1 MVFGKA
7 ENKLAR
13 THNNGEQNMAR
24 DPKHDI
30 LFEPIQIGPKTLRNR
45 FYQVPHC
52 IGAGSD
58 KPGFQAAHRSLKAEG
73 GWAAMNTE
81 YCSIHPESDDTMRLS
96 ARIWDEGDV
105 RNLKA
110 MTDEVHKFG
119 ALAGV
124 ELWYGGAH
132 APCLESRA
140 TPMGPSQIAS
150 EFETLS
156 YCKEMD
162 LSDIQ
167 RVQQYYVDAAYRSR
181 DAGFDIIYVY
191 GAHSYLPLQFLNPYY
206 NKRTDQYG
214 GSLENRAR
222 FWLETLEKV
231 RNAVGS
237 DCAIATRFA
246 VDTLYGPGQIEVEE
260 DGMKFIQMADPL
272 VDLWDVDV
280 GDIAEWGEDAGPSR
294 FYQQGH
300 QVPWT
305 KFVKE
310 VSKKP
315 VLGVGRF
322 TDPEKMT
329 EIVTKGYADI
339 IGAAR
344 PSISDPFLPKKIEEG
359 RYDDIRVCIGCNVCI
374 SRWEIGGPPM
384 ICTQNAT
391 AGEEYRRGW
400 HPEKFKKATSSDSVL
415 VVGAGPSGAEAAR
428 VLMEQGYV
436 VHVYDTAEK
445 VGGHLNQ
452 IASLPGLGEWGYHRD
467 YRETQLQKL
476 VKKNKNSVLA
486 LGQKPLTADDVLEY
500 GAEKVIIATGAKW
513 HTNGDNCLTHDA
525 IPGADASL
533 PDQLTPEQV
542 ISGEKKI
549 GKRVVILNADSY
561 FMAPSLAEKL
571 VNDGHEVTIVTGV
584 HLAKYMEFTLEYPN
598 MMRRLH
604 ELNIE
609 EIGNHFCSRIET
621 GRLEIYNMWGDGSRR
636 SYRGPGKLPRDEN
649 KTHRWLEFDSLVL
662 VTGRKS
668 DNKLYQELK
677 ARESEWAE
685 NDIKGV
691 YLIGD
696 AEAPRYIADATF
708 TGHRV
713 AREIESENPQFPLPY
728 KRETIAWGT
737 PHMPGG
743 NHEIEYKI

>member
-1 MVFGKA
+1 
-7 ENKLAR
+7 
-13 THNNGEQNMAR
+13 MAR

-58 KPGFQAAHRSLKAEG
+58 KPGFQAAHRSMKAEG

-81 YCSIHPESDDTMRLS
+81 YCSINPESDDTHRLS

-105 RNLKA
+105 RNLRA
-110 MTDEVHKFG
+110 MTDEVHKYG

-132 APCLESRA
+132 APNMESRA
-140 TPMGPSQIAS
+140 TPRGPSQYAS
-150 EFETLS
+150 EFETLT

-162 LSDIQ
+162 LSDIAQ
-167 RVQQYYVDAAYRSR
+167 VQQYYVDAAKRSR
-181 DAGFDIIYVY
+181 DAGFDIVYVY

-206 NKRTDQYG
+206 NKRTDKYG
-214 GSLENRAR
+214 GSIENRAR
-222 FWLETLEKV
+222 FWIETLEKV
-231 RNAVGS
+231 RNAVGK

-246 VDTLYGPGQIEVEE
+246 VDTVYGPGQIEVEV
-260 DGMKFIQMADPL
+260 DGMKFVEMADPL

-305 KFVKE
+305 KFVKQ

-339 IGAAR
+339 IGCAR
-344 PSISDPFLPKKIEEG
+344 PSIADPFLPKKVEEG

-400 HPEKFKKATSSDSVL
+400 HPEKFRKTASKDAVL
-415 VVGAGPSGAEAAR
+415 VVGAGPSGSEAAR
-428 VLMEQGYV
+428 VLMEEGYT
-436 VHVYDTAEK
+436 VHLYDKAEK
-445 VGGHLNQ
+445 IGGHLNTV
-452 IASLPGLGEWGYHRD
+452 STLPGLGEWSYHRD
-467 YRETQLQKL
+467 YRETQLNKL
-476 VKKNKNSVLA
+476 VKKNKESQIA
-486 LGQKPLTADDVLEY
+486 LGQKALTADDVLQY
-500 GAEKVIIATGAKW
+500 GADKVVIATGSSW
-513 HTNGDNCLTHDA
+513 NTDGNNCLTHDA
-525 IPGADASL
+525 IPGADASQ

-542 ISGEKKI
+542 FEGKKKI
-549 GKRVVILNADSY
+549 GKRVVILNADTY

-571 VNDGHEVTIVTGV
+571 AADGHEVTIVSGV
-584 HLAKYMEFTLEYPN
+584 HLANYMHFTLEYPN

-604 ELNIE
+604 ELHVE
-609 EIGNHFCSRIET
+609 EIGDHFCSKIEK
-621 GRLEIYNMWGDGSRR
+621 GRLEVYNIWGDGSKRT
-636 SYRGPGKLPRDEN
+636 YRGPGVAPRDAN
-649 KTHRWLEFDSLVL
+649 KTHRWIEFDSLIL
-662 VTGRKS
+662 VTGRHS
-668 DNKLYQELK
+668 ENKLWNDLK
-677 ARESEWAE
+677 ARESEWEE
-685 NDIKGV
+685 NGIKGV

-696 AEAPRYIADATF
+696 AEAPRLIADATF
-708 TGHRV
+708 TGHRI
-713 AREIESENPQFPLPY
+713 AREIEEANPQIAVPY
-728 KRETIAWGT
+728 KREVAVWGA

-743 NHEIEYKI
+743 TFKIEYKV

>member
-1 MVFGKA
+1 
-7 ENKLAR
+7 
-13 THNNGEQNMAR
+13 MAR

-58 KPGFQAAHRSLKAEG
+58 KPGFQAAHRSMKAEG

-81 YCSIHPESDDTMRLS
+81 YCSINPESDDTHRLS

-105 RNLKA
+105 RNLRA
-110 MTDEVHKFG
+110 MTDEVHKYG

-132 APCLESRA
+132 APNMESRA
-140 TPMGPSQIAS
+140 TPRGPSQYAS
-150 EFETLS
+150 EFETLT

-162 LSDIQ
+162 LSDIAQ
-167 RVQQYYVDAAYRSR
+167 VQQYYVDAAKRSR
-181 DAGFDIIYVY
+181 DAGFDIVYVY

-206 NKRTDQYG
+206 NKRTDKYG
-214 GSLENRAR
+214 GSIENRAR
-222 FWLETLEKV
+222 FWIETLEKV
-231 RNAVGS
+231 RHAVGK

-246 VDTLYGPGQIEVEE
+246 VDTVYGPGQIEVEV
-260 DGMKFIQMADPL
+260 DGMKFVEMADPL

-305 KFVKE
+305 KFVKQ

-339 IGAAR
+339 IGCAR
-344 PSISDPFLPKKIEEG
+344 PSIADPFLPKKVEEG

-400 HPEKFKKATSSDSVL
+400 HPEKFRKTASKDAVL
-415 VVGAGPSGAEAAR
+415 VVGAGPSGSEAAR
-428 VLMEQGYV
+428 VLMEEGYT
-436 VHVYDTAEK
+436 VHLYDKAEK
-445 VGGHLNQ
+445 IGGHLNTV
-452 IASLPGLGEWGYHRD
+452 STLPGLGEWSYHRD
-467 YRETQLQKL
+467 YRETQLNKL
-476 VKKNKNSVLA
+476 VKKNKESQIA
-486 LGQKPLTADDVLEY
+486 LGQKALTADDVLQY
-500 GAEKVIIATGAKW
+500 GADKVVIATGSSW
-513 HTNGDNCLTHDA
+513 NTDGNNCLTHDA
-525 IPGADASL
+525 IPGADASQ

-542 ISGEKKI
+542 FEGKKKI
-549 GKRVVILNADSY
+549 GKRVVILNADTY

-571 VNDGHEVTIVTGV
+571 AADGHEVTIVSGV
-584 HLAKYMEFTLEYPN
+584 HLANYMHFTLEYPN

-604 ELNIE
+604 ELHVE
-609 EIGNHFCSRIET
+609 EIGDHFCSKIEK
-621 GRLEIYNMWGDGSRR
+621 GRLEVYNIWGDGSKRT
-636 SYRGPGKLPRDEN
+636 YRGPGVAPRDAN
-649 KTHRWLEFDSLVL
+649 KTHRWIEFDSLIL
-662 VTGRKS
+662 VTGRHS
-668 DNKLYQELK
+668 ENKLWNDLK
-677 ARESEWAE
+677 ARESEWEE
-685 NDIKGV
+685 NGIKGV

-696 AEAPRYIADATF
+696 AEAPRLIADATF

-713 AREIESENPQFPLPY
+713 AREIEEANPQIAVPY
-728 KRETIAWGT
+728 KREVAVWGA

-743 NHEIEYKI
+743 TFKIEYKV

>member
-1 MVFGKA
+1 
-7 ENKLAR
+7 
-13 THNNGEQNMAR
+13 MAR

-58 KPGFQAAHRSLKAEG
+58 KPGFQAAHRSMKAEG
-73 GWAAMNTE
+73 GWAALNTE
-81 YCSIHPESDDTMRLS
+81 YCSIHPESDDTHRLS

-105 RNLKA
+105 RNLRA
-110 MTDEVHKFG
+110 MTDEVHKYG

-132 APCLESRA
+132 APNMESRA
-140 TPMGPSQIAS
+140 TPRGPSQYAS
-150 EFETLS
+150 EFETLT

-162 LSDIQ
+162 LNDIAQ
-167 RVQQYYVDAAYRSR
+167 VQQFYVDAAKRSR
-181 DAGFDIIYVY
+181 DAGFDIVYVY

-206 NKRTDQYG
+206 NKRTDKYG

-231 RNAVGS
+231 KRAVG
-237 DCAIATRFA
+237 DECAIATRFA
-246 VDTLYGPGQIEVEE
+246 VDTVYGPSQIEVEV
-260 DGMKFIQMADPL
+260 DGMKFVELADPL
-272 VDLWDVDV
+272 LDLWDVDV

-305 KFVKE
+305 KFVKQ

-339 IGAAR
+339 IGCAR
-344 PSISDPFLPKKIEEG
+344 PSIADPFLPKKIEEG

-400 HPEKFKKATSSDSVL
+400 HPEKFPKTKSKDSVL
-415 VVGAGPSGAEAAR
+415 VVGAGPSGSEAAR
-428 VLMEQGYV
+428 VLMESGYI
-436 VHVYDTAEK
+436 VHVYDKAEK
-445 VGGHLNQ
+445 IGGHINS
-452 IASLPGLGEWGYHRD
+452 AATLPGLGEWGYHRD
-467 YRETQLQKL
+467 YRETQLNKL
-476 VKKNKNSVLA
+476 VKKNKDSQIA
-486 LGQKPLTADDVLEY
+486 LGQKAMTADDVLQY
-500 GAEKVIIATGAKW
+500 GADKVIIATGSSW
-513 HTNGDNCLTHDA
+513 NTDGNNCLSHEA

-533 PDQLTPEQV
+533 PDQVTPEQ
-542 ISGEKKI
+542 IFAGKKKI
-549 GKRVVILNADSY
+549 GKRVVILNADTY

-571 VNDGHEVTIVTGV
+571 ATDGHEVTIVSGV
-584 HLAKYMEFTLEYPN
+584 HLANYMHFTLEYPN

-604 ELNIE
+604 ELHVE
-609 EIGNHFCSRIET
+609 ELGDHFCSKIEP
-621 GRLEIYNMWGDGSRR
+621 GRLEIYNVWGDGSKRT
-636 SYRGPGKLPRDEN
+636 YRGPGVSPRDAN
-649 KTHRWLEFDSLVL
+649 TTHRWLEFDTLVL
-662 VTGRKS
+662 VTGRHS
-668 DNKLYQELK
+668 ENTLWNELK
-677 ARESEWAE
+677 AREAEWAE
-685 NDIKGV
+685 NGIKGI
-691 YLIGD
+691 YLAGD
-696 AEAPRYIADATF
+696 AEAPRLMADATF
-708 TGHRV
+708 SGHRI
-713 AREIESENPQFPLPY
+713 AREIEEANPQFALPY
-728 KRETIAWGT
+728 KREVAVWGV

-743 NHEIEYKI
+743 QFKIEYKV

>member
-1 MVFGKA
+1 
-7 ENKLAR
+7 
-13 THNNGEQNMAR
+13 MAR

-58 KPGFQAAHRSLKAEG
+58 KPGFQAAHRSVKAEG

-81 YCSIHPESDDTMRLS
+81 YCSINPESDDTHRLS

-110 MTDEVHKFG
+110 MTDEVHKYG

-132 APCLESRA
+132 APNMESRA
-140 TPMGPSQIAS
+140 TPRGPSQYAS

-162 LSDIQ
+162 LSDIAQ
-167 RVQQYYVDAAYRSR
+167 VQQYYVDAAKRSR

-206 NKRTDQYG
+206 NKRTDKYG

-231 RNAVGS
+231 KQAVGHE
-237 DCAIATRFA
+237 CAIATRFG
-246 VDTLYGPGQIEVEE
+246 VDTIYGPGQIEGEVDGQRFVE
-260 DGMKFIQMADPL
+260 MADHL
-272 VDLWDVDV
+272 VDLWDITI

-300 QVPWT
+300 TIPWV
-305 KFVKE
+305 KLVKE

-315 VLGVGRF
+315 VLGVGRY
-322 TDPEKMT
+322 TDPEKMI

-339 IGAAR
+339 IGCAR
-344 PSISDPFLPKKIEEG
+344 PSIADPFLPQKVQEG

-400 HPEKFKKATSSDSVL
+400 HPEKFRQTKSKDSVL
-415 VVGAGPSGAEAAR
+415 IVGAGPSGSEAAR
-428 VLMEQGYV
+428 VLMESGYT
-436 VHVYDTAEK
+436 VHLTDTAEK
-445 VGGHLNQ
+445 IGGHLNQ
-452 IASLPGLGEWGYHRD
+452 VTTLPGLGEWSYHRD
-467 YRETQLQKL
+467 YRETQINKL
-476 VKKNKNSVLA
+476 VKKNRESQVA
-486 LGQKPLTADDVLEY
+486 LGQKPMTADDVLQY
-500 GAEKVIIATGAKW
+500 GADKVIIATGSSW
-513 HTNGDNCLTHDA
+513 NTDGTNCLTHEP

-533 PDQLTPEQV
+533 PDQLSPEQV
-542 ISGEKKI
+542 MEGKKQI
-549 GKRVVILNADSY
+549 GKRVVILNADTY

-571 VNDGHEVTIVTGV
+571 ATNGHEVTIVSGV
-584 HLAKYMEFTLEYPN
+584 HLAHYMHFTLEYPN

-604 ELNIE
+604 ELNVE
-609 EIGNHFCSRIET
+609 ELGDHFCSRIEP
-621 GRLEIYNMWGDGSRR
+621 GRLEIYNVWGDGSKRT
-636 SYRGPGKLPRDEN
+636 YRGPGVSPRN
-649 KTHRWLEFDSLVL
+649 ANTTHRWLEFDSLIL
-662 VTGRKS
+662 VTGRHS
-668 DNKLYQELK
+668 ECKLWNELK

-685 NDIKGV
+685 NDIKGM

-696 AEAPRYIADATF
+696 AEAPRLIADATF

-713 AREIESENPQFPLPY
+713 AREIEEGNPQIALPY

-743 NHEIEYKI
+743 NYQIEYIV